1 MGSSY
6 KTSKKSTIRMSNIED
21 LFWNIDSD
29 ILVASRTW
37 LENMFHRSVSRV
49 KICKVTNKCIWI
61 LAGRG
66 IYKVG
71 PFFVLNLKMYL
82 PLWIYIY
89 IISSKLASATLEQY
103 LFNFY
108 SKLTK
113 MKSELRQYQSVC
125 IVTLKLFLLMRKRI
139 QNPVNG

>member
-29 ILVASRTW
+29 LLVASRTW

-49 KICKVTNKCIWI
+49 KMCKVTNKCIWI

-71 PFFVLNLKMYL
+71 VFFASLLNLKMYL
-82 PLWIYIY
+82 PLWIYI
-89 IISSKLASATLEQY
+89 ISSKLASTTLEQY